1 MVSSNY
7 ISSAIE
13 KPLTLSNEDI
23 AQLEDIIEVYP
34 YFQTAHLLHAKA
46 LKNTN
51 SIKFEKV
58 LPLKAIYV
66 SDREKLYDLIQ
77 LKKTETAI
85 AVDTIEEIKA
95 HHQTDN
101 KESVPKKPE
110 KKKQE
115 ILSDFIKKEKQK
127 SEIEYDV
134 EKDIRQLEENYI
146 SSVESV
152 GYFEEVKDDISTEEI
167 KSLIKETP
175 KKESLPSKQTFT
187 QWLSLFSDQNNKK
200 DNPLNV
206 EPSALN
212 TDKSAQALQ
221 PSTKKEFYNPVKM
234 AQKSVEENDEIITET
249 LAKIYVMQNKI
260 DKAIAAYEKLSLKI
274 PEKSSYFAA
283 QILILKKKTD

>member
-1 MVSSNY
+1 MVTSNY
-7 ISSAIE
+7 ISTSIE
-13 KPLTLSNEDI
+13 KPLLLSNEDI
-23 AQLEDIIEVYP
+23 KQLEDILEVYP

-51 SIKFEKV
+51 SIKFEKI
-58 LPLKAIYV
+58 LPLKAVYV

-77 LKKTETAI
+77 LKNKTSEI
-85 AVDTIEEIKA
+85 SVETIEEINVTPKDA
-95 HHQTDN
+95 KQID
-101 KESVPKKPE
+101 KEEVAIPKTE
-110 KKKQE
+110 KKKQD
-115 ILSDFIKKEKQK
+115 IISDFIKKEKQK

-134 EKDIRQLEENYI
+134 EKDIKKLEENYI

-152 GYFEEVKDDISTEEI
+152 GYFEEVKEDISKEEI
-167 KSLIKETP
+167 QSLIKEKP
-175 KKESLPSKQTFT
+175 KKENLPSKQTFS
-187 QWLSLFSDQNNKK
+187 QWLDMFAEETKTKESDIK
-200 DNPLNV
+200 PLQ
-206 EPSALN
+206 E
-212 TDKSAQALQ
+212 KSFETTK
-221 PSTKKEFYNPVKM
+221 PPTKKEFYNPAKM

>member
-1 MVSSNY
+1 LVTSNY
-7 ISSAIE
+7 ISTSIE
-13 KPLTLSNEDI
+13 KPLLLSNEDI
-23 AQLEDIIEVYP
+23 KQLEDILEVYP

-51 SIKFEKV
+51 SIKFEKI
-58 LPLKAIYV
+58 LPLKAVYV

-77 LKKTETAI
+77 LKNKTSEI
-85 AVDTIEEIKA
+85 SVETIEEINVTPKDA
-95 HHQTDN
+95 KQID
-101 KESVPKKPE
+101 KEEVAIPKTE
-110 KKKQE
+110 KKKQD
-115 ILSDFIKKEKQK
+115 IISDFIKKEKQK

-134 EKDIRQLEENYI
+134 EKDIKKLEENYI

-152 GYFEEVKDDISTEEI
+152 GYFEEVKEDISKEEI
-167 KSLIKETP
+167 QSLIKEKP
-175 KKESLPSKQTFT
+175 KKENLPSKQTFS
-187 QWLSLFSDQNNKK
+187 QWLDMFAEETKTKESDIK
-200 DNPLNV
+200 PLQ
-206 EPSALN
+206 E
-212 TDKSAQALQ
+212 KSFETTK
-221 PSTKKEFYNPVKM
+221 PPTKKEFYNPAKM

>member
-7 ISSAIE
+7 ISTSIE
-13 KPLTLSNEDI
+13 KPLLLSNEDI
-23 AQLEDIIEVYP
+23 KQLEDILEVYP

-51 SIKFEKV
+51 SIKFEKI
-58 LPLKAIYV
+58 LPLKAVYV

-77 LKKTETAI
+77 LKNKTSEI
-85 AVDTIEEIKA
+85 SVETIEKINITQKDAQQIE
-95 HHQTDN
+95 
-101 KESVPKKPE
+101 KEEVAIPKTE
-110 KKKQE
+110 KKKQD
-115 ILSDFIKKEKQK
+115 IISDFIKKEKQK

-134 EKDIRQLEENYI
+134 EKDIKKLEENYI

-152 GYFEEVKDDISTEEI
+152 GYFEEVKEDISKEEI
-167 KSLIKETP
+167 QSLIKEKP
-175 KKESLPSKQTFT
+175 KKENLPSKQTFS
-187 QWLSLFSDQNNKK
+187 QWLDMFAEETKTK
-200 DNPLNV
+200 
-206 EPSALN
+206 E
-212 TDKSAQALQ
+212 TDIKPIQEKSFETTK
-221 PSTKKEFYNPVKM
+221 PPTKKEFYNPAKM

>member
-7 ISSAIE
+7 ISASIE
-13 KPLTLSNEDI
+13 KPLQLSNEDI
-23 AQLEDIIEVYP
+23 KQLEDILEVYP

-46 LKNTN
+46 LKNSD

-58 LPLKAIYV
+58 LPLKAVYV

-77 LKKTETAI
+77 LKNAESDISTEVT
-85 AVDTIEEIKA
+85 EEIKTS
-95 HHQTDN
+95 QSTTQKVVE
-101 KESVPKKPE
+101 KEVTEPIKE
-110 KKKQE
+110 NKKQD
-115 ILSDFIKKEKQK
+115 IISDFVKKEKQK

-134 EKDIRQLEENYI
+134 EKDIKKLEENYI

-152 GYFEEVKDDISTEEI
+152 GYFDEAKEEI
-167 KSLIKETP
+167 SKEELQSLIKEKP
-175 KKESLPSKQTFT
+175 QKENLPSKQTFSE
-187 QWLSLFSDQNNKK
+187 WLDLFTEKTKSKESK
-200 DNPLNV
+200 SFREPEKPV
-206 EPSALN
+206 EIKPSV
-212 TDKSAQALQ
+212 
-221 PSTKKEFYNPVKM
+221 KKEFYNPAKM

-260 DKAIAAYEKLSLKI
+260 DKAIAAYKKLSLKI